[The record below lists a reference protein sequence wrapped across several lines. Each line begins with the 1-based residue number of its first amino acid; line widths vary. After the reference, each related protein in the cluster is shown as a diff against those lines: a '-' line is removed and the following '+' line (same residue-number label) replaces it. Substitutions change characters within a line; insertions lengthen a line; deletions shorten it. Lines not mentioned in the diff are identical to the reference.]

1 MFDQFLGLPLH
12 PLVVHAVVVLL
23 PLGALGLL
31 VLAAWSKGRR
41 VGLPLVTAVLA
52 VATGSAWVARFS
64 GQALRQHVGVP
75 DPHATLGGLLP
86 LVATLT
92 FVLAVVWWLRHRSGK
107 DALWLRLLAA
117 VVAVVAVVM
126 TALVGH
132 SGAQSAWGEVF
143 GAPPVQ
149 DVAPPVSAPSESAP
163 ADSENET
170 PAAGGHTASDV
181 AEHASA
187 DDCWVIIDDTVY
199 DLTAWVSR
207 HPGGA
212 ERITALC
219 GTDGTAAF
227 SAQHSG
233 NEEPQR
239 RLTEFE
245 LGPLVSE

>member
-1 MFDQFLGLPLH
+1 MHRSVSYTPAMFDQFLGLPLH

-126 TALVGH
+126 TALVG
-132 SGAQSAWGEVF
+132 
-143 GAPPVQ
+143 
-149 DVAPPVSAPSESAP
+149 
-163 ADSENET
+163 
-170 PAAGGHTASDV
+170 
-181 AEHASA
+181 
-187 DDCWVIIDDTVY
+187 
-199 DLTAWVSR
+199 
-207 HPGGA
+207 
-212 ERITALC
+212 
-219 GTDGTAAF
+219 TAARSRRGARS
-227 SAQHSG
+227 SALLRCRTSPRRFPHLPNLRRQTARTR
-233 NEEPQR
+233 PQR
-239 RLTEFE
+239 
-245 LGPLVSE
+245 LGGIRPPTWLSTRAPTTAG